1 MDQLYIEI
9 QLSTEKHAETEI
21 FTSVPSFIALY
32 IYRYL
37 NRPDNIKLN
46 FVCSTLPTGK
56 GKIKLRSESL
66 KDELTENRILC
77 KDGSKLE
84 AIRDLRLPVFAKEGD
99 TFIAGV
105 CAVCRELIARH
116 PAVENRKLLGFKESC
131 LLAPSESSI
140 WTRFCEVNVVQ
151 ALAMLLKCI
160 EQKENYSDMPV
171 ECARFERHMNE
182 PVRMHNIYKLAREKA
197 NQDNVTTT
205 GKVEKKRKNK
215 IKIECTVPKESL
227 AIEHTFAE
235 GVQFTIADLILYP
248 CMRLIYHC
256 FPKMLLQFPL
266 TNTWLNE
273 IDNYDAKC
281 QQVLNNLCLFPSM
294 EYLIN
299 VSGIFKITDCDAT
312 SLYKSDPKRYKPRNR
327 IFTEQTEVESA
338 LNKLKPLKMNFNS
351 DSPKTYGQCLID
363 WQEIEPTHAESS
375 ALPQER
381 LLRKRQQLENLA
393 NAVSSLAMPGQRII
407 DFCSGTGH
415 LGILLALK
423 LPQCEIILM
432 ENKAISLQRAKQRA
446 MDLKL
451 KNIRFYQCNIDYFEG
466 EFEVGTSLHACGT
479 ATDIV
484 LQQCR
489 RAKANFV
496 CCPCCYGSLQPMP
509 HIKYPLSELFR
520 QVLNEKDFMYIAHT
534 ADQAHALGTLN
545 CKPETTRQGQLCMD
559 IVDTD
564 RKLQAEES
572 GYEVL
577 LTRLKP
583 EDCTPKNRLLVGHF
597 VQKQS

>member
-9 QLSTEKHAETEI
+9 ELSTVKHAETEI
-21 FTSVPSFIALY
+21 FTSVPSFVALY
-32 IYRYL
+32 MYRYL
-37 NRPDNIKLN
+37 NRPENIKLN
-46 FVCSTLPTGK
+46 FVCSTLSSERGK
-56 GKIKLRSESL
+56 LKLRSESL
-66 KDELTENRILC
+66 KRELTEDRILC

-99 TFIAGV
+99 TFIAGM

-116 PAVENRKLLGFKESC
+116 PAAEHRKLLGFKESC
-131 LLAPSESSI
+131 LLAPSEASI

-151 ALAMLLKCI
+151 SLAHLLSSI
-160 EQKENYSDMPV
+160 EQHKDYSEMPV

-197 NQDNVTTT
+197 NQDVGSGT

-215 IKIECTVPKESL
+215 IKIECSVPKESL

-235 GVQFTIADLILYP
+235 GVDFTIADLILYP
-248 CMRLIYHC
+248 CMRLIYHS
-256 FPKMLLQFPL
+256 FPNMLIQFPL

-273 IDNYDAKC
+273 IDNFDGQC
-281 QQVLNNLCLFPSM
+281 QHVLNNLCNFPCISNFTNCM
-294 EYLIN
+294 
-299 VSGIFKITDCDAT
+299 FKIPDCDDT

-327 IFTEQTEVESA
+327 IFTEQSEVEST
-338 LNKLKPLKMNFNS
+338 LNKLETLKINFTS
-351 DSPKTYGQCLID
+351 DCPITYGQCLID
-363 WQEIEPTHAESS
+363 WQAIEPTHAESS

-393 NAVSSLAMPGQRII
+393 NAVASLAHQGQRII

-432 ENKAISLQRAKQRA
+432 ENKAISLQKAKQRTN
-446 MDLKL
+446 DLKL
-451 KNIRFYQCNIDYFEG
+451 TNLRFYQCNIDYFEG
-466 EFEVGTSLHACGT
+466 DFDVGTSLHACGT

-484 LQQCR
+484 LQQCQ
-489 RAKANFV
+489 RAMANFV

-509 HIKYPLSELFR
+509 HIKYPLSKQFR
-520 QVLNEKDFMYIAHT
+520 QVLTEKDFMYVAHT

-564 RKLQAEES
+564 RKLQAEEA

-583 EDCTPKNRLLVGHF
+583 ENCTPKNRLLVGRLS
-597 VQKQS
+597 QKK